1 MACLIQLKQHNDS
14 IESRQLNLIR
24 LTVCTM
30 IGQARRMP
38 YSSFH
43 FSRAAL
49 RAISRRFLHGDL
61 AENSSQFVKVHRFG
75 QMKIE
80 TGFLA
85 ALNIVRRSKS
95 G

>member
-1 MACLIQLKQHNDS
+1 MACLIQLKQYNDS

-43 FSRAAL
+43 LNRAAL
-49 RAISRRFLHGDL
+49 RAISPPFLHGDL
-61 AENSSQFVKVHRFG
+61 AENG
-75 QMKIE
+75 
-80 TGFLA
+80 A
-85 ALNIVRRSKS
+85 
-95 G
+95 